1 MTSKN
6 PSKHTS
12 TKKAILIFLEEN
24 YGEWT
29 PKVIARKINR
39 NYNTVRGVCY
49 ALYKN
54 KTLERTRV
62 GLCAF
67 YRLRRP
73 YENEFYRISR
83 VSTGI
88 LPEIHNL
95 HLYRG
100 GLIHQKGGY
109 RPEVYNKD
117 FRYIFGH
124 KRNVTVR
131 HGKKNQSINLWLSC
145 SENPLTFEDFKHFLT
160 FVEGLTHVKVW
171 SELSKWTIKRYGIN
185 VDNQKFEETPQPT
198 LLLSAFAGWFAQ
210 QYDKEIDGVKL
221 RRTEIESRNA
231 ITADEFMNLVR
242 GGITTNQALNAV
254 AVLARKLDTLQ
265 REFRSYLKY
274 QERKERK
281 HEIICSE
288 CGSVQIRGQTFCSIC
303 GTPLKKKKSK
313 GDDKQK

>member
-1 MTSKN
+1 M
-6 PSKHTS
+6 
-12 TKKAILIFLEEN
+12 
-24 YGEWT
+24 
-29 PKVIARKINR
+29 
-39 NYNTVRGVCY
+39 
-49 ALYKN
+49 
-54 KTLERTRV
+54 
-62 GLCAF
+62 
-67 YRLRRP
+67 
-73 YENEFYRISR
+73 
-83 VSTGI
+83 
-88 LPEIHNL
+88 
-95 HLYRG
+95 
-100 GLIHQKGGY
+100 
-109 RPEVYNKD
+109 
-117 FRYIFGH
+117 
-124 KRNVTVR
+124 
-131 HGKKNQSINLWLSC
+131 
-145 SENPLTFEDFKHFLT
+145 
-160 FVEGLTHVKVW
+160 KVW